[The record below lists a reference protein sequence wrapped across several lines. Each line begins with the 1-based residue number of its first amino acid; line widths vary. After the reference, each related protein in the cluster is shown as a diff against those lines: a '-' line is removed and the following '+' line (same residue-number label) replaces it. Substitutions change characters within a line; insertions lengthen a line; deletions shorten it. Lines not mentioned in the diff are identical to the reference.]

1 MASIMEKD
9 VLLEMVATA
18 IAFIDTRTDAMHPKR
33 KEMIELRNYFYR
45 TDHEDIDMLENVAK
59 IKPII
64 DELDKMPDILGE

>member
-1 MASIMEKD
+1 MEKD

-18 IAFIDTRTDAMHPKR
+18 IAFIDTRTDSQHPQLE
-33 KEMIELRNYFYR
+33 EMIDLRDYFYR

>member
-18 IAFIDTRTDAMHPKR
+18 IAFISTRTNGTHPKR
-33 KEMIELRNYFYR
+33 KEMLELRDYFYR
-45 TDHEDIDMLENVAK
+45 TDHEDIDLLENVAK

-64 DELDKMPDILGE
+64 DELDKMPDILGG